1 MQRQASDRRQFTEL
15 RLAVI
20 AQEIPY
26 PPTHGGRVDMWRRLQ
41 AFARAGVRIQLFYW
55 SETPPDA
62 EAQAEIGRI
71 TEASCALSF
80 KQGWSA
86 RLRTASRLL
95 STPAPVSTRLLNGEE
110 QRRVMSSILDFQ
122 PDAIWLDQLY
132 GAGLAMDL
140 VRKLR
145 APLLTRSH
153 NVEHRYWREQLKVA
167 KNASQQMRIRA
178 RLLSLE
184 GFEEFILRSSCRF
197 YDISVD
203 DLRYWQDRGLRNG
216 RWLPPLADGNAILR
230 PVSAKASEFDIGFLG
245 NLFMPNNV
253 EAVTWLLDEV
263 LPRVR
268 RELPRATVLIAGSRA
283 SESLRRRIAADS
295 LIELRSDVADPVDI
309 YRNASVMVNPMLRG
323 SGVALKSID
332 MLAFGRDLVSTTQ
345 GMTGLPPT
353 VRQCFMLADTAE
365 KFAEAIVSCLRDG
378 NRQSAMRGEA
388 LRLFSDDALNVVI
401 DDLHDII
408 ACQRQDD
415 HAKERHA

>member
-1 MQRQASDRRQFTEL
+1 MQRQAYDRGQSTEL

-41 AFARAGVRIQLFYW
+41 AFARAGVRVQLFYW
-55 SETPPDA
+55 SESPPDA
-62 EAQAEIGRI
+62 EAQTEIARI
-71 TEASCALSF
+71 TETSCALSF

-153 NVEHRYWREQLKVA
+153 NVEHRYWHEQLKVA
-167 KNASQQMRIRA
+167 KSNSQQMRIRA

-184 GFEEFILRSSCRF
+184 HFEEFVLRKSDRF

-203 DLRYWQDRGLRNG
+203 DLRYWQQRGLRNG
-216 RWLPPLADGNAILR
+216 RWLPPLADDNAILR
-230 PVSAKASEFDIGFLG
+230 PVSAKAPEFDIGFLG

-332 MLAFGRDLVSTTQ
+332 MLAFGRDLVSTSQ
-345 GMTGLPPT
+345 GVTGLPPIA
-353 VRQCFMLADTAE
+353 RECFLIADSADG
-365 KFAEAIVSCLRDG
+365 FARAIVAQLRGLCRDDF
-378 NRQSAMRGEA
+378 RRHEAMKM
-388 LRLFSDDALNVVI
+388 FSDDALRVVI
-401 DDLHDII
+401 DDLREL
-408 ACQRQDD
+408 ASGGAVPASSLR
-415 HAKERHA
+415 